1 MDTIS
6 VIVNFPNVLSV
17 CVILFA
23 LFVVNFGNGKVT
35 VNRQVE
41 NIYRRKESEKKLY
54 EMI

>member
-6 VIVNFPNVLSV
+6 DIVNFPNVLSV

-41 NIYRRKESEKKLY
+41 NISKERV
-54 EMI
+54 